1 MSARKR
7 AMSPG
12 GCLFT
17 VGVVALVLFFGIFRL
32 VTGHLP
38 EHSDYIV
45 WAFIAFS
52 IFVEAYIEILNT
64 IEESTSEIK
73 TEIKDEMERLE
84 DKIEGEIERLERK
97 IEDEIGKLE
106 PK

>member
-1 MSARKR
+1 MSVRKR
-7 AMSPG
+7 RMTEG

-17 VGVVALVLFFGIFRL
+17 LGIVALVLFFGIFRL

-52 IFVEAYIEILNT
+52 IFVEAYIEILNA
-64 IEESTSEIK
+64 INERAD
-73 TEIKDEMERLE
+73 EIKDE
-84 DKIEGEIERLERK
+84 INRLERK
-97 IEDEIGKLE
+97 IEEEIGKL
-106 PK
+106 KLK

>member
-1 MSARKR
+1 MRKR
-7 AMSPG
+7 RMSPG

-38 EHSDYIV
+38 EYGEYMV

-52 IFVEAYIEILNT
+52 IFFEAYIEILKAV
-64 IEESTSEIK
+64 EEST
-73 TEIKDEMERLE
+73 TEIKEELKRMEDRIKE
-84 DKIEGEIERLERK
+84 
-97 IEDEIGKLE
+97 EIGKLK

>member
-1 MSARKR
+1 MSVRKR
-7 AMSPG
+7 RMTEG

-17 VGVVALVLFFGIFRL
+17 VGVIALVLFFGIFRL

-52 IFVEAYIEILNT
+52 IFVEAYIEIQNV
-64 IEESTSEIK
+64 INERADEIK
-73 TEIKDEMERLE
+73 TEIKGGMKRLE
-84 DKIEGEIERLERK
+84 EKIIEEIRK
-97 IEDEIGKLE
+97 LK
-106 PK
+106 